1 MKAAMAGT
9 LQVLVRIDGT
19 ERKEEATVVC
29 CFCNGW
35 WTVAA
40 QNWLAGANL
49 LVVVRGDAAVTT

>member
-1 MKAAMAGT
+1 MAGT

-19 ERKEEATVVC
+19 ERKEEATVAC

>member
-1 MKAAMAGT
+1 MAGT